1 MSRFAVGFGHV
12 GADDVIAKNR
22 AFVFFFF
29 FGLSFLLLC
38 IPNRIPR
45 GGWSDS
51 VFFGIWKK
59 KRKKKKTQEKS
70 FSWICCVH
78 VTKKNTNKKKKCGGF
93 AWWMAVCLERF
104 VAENDDTAAG
114 FRSLLS
120 LWRRNACVG
129 VRKRRVQW
137 WTTVRF
143 ATFVWVLRVE
153 FCVESAA

>member
-1 MSRFAVGFGHV
+1 MSRFTVGFGHV

-29 FGLSFLLLC
+29 GLSFFFFLLLC
-38 IPNRIPR
+38 VPNRIPR

-59 KRKKKKTQEKS
+59 KGKRKKTQEKS

-78 VTKKNTNKKKKCGGF
+78 VTKKIRTKKKKCGGF
-93 AWWMAVCLERF
+93 AWWMAVCLERL
-104 VAENDDTAAG
+104 VAENDDMAAG

-129 VRKRRVQW
+129 VRRQW
-137 WTTVRF
+137 WTMVRF

-153 FCVESAA
+153 FCVGSAA